1 MSKRMTDFQMEN
13 EMYLKVFPQRFYFA
27 KFYAFKPSSR
37 VLKIHFIAKIKIY
50 FILKV
55 VFSDDLAWIRRN
67 SERAWVSGDFTPSIL
82 KLKKSKEMT
91 LGSREFTISGSY
103 LPLAYTIK
111 CLQFL
116 KA

>member
-1 MSKRMTDFQMEN
+1 MLKRMTDFQMEN

-67 SERAWVSGDFTPSIL
+67 SERAWVSGDFSTMYP
-82 KLKKSKEMT
+82 KHPKAQKEKGDD
-91 LGSREFTISGSY
+91 LGE
-103 LPLAYTIK
+103 
-111 CLQFL
+111 
-116 KA
+116 